1 MEEEAYRC
9 KMEKHVRS
17 WRRARQPVARGQ
29 ALGEQNTD
37 YWKWKIS
44 VEGRLLEEGTGTM
57 EKDVRSWRRAR
68 HAVARGRPLEE
79 KTDRWSCKILVGD
92 GWLLEEVTGL
102 ERNQRAGEEGRL
114 LDDEEKPVC
123 KVEPLLLNFSCC

>member
-29 ALGEQNTD
+29 AYVEQNTD

-44 VEGRLLEEGTGTM
+44 VGDRLLEEKNRDTM

-68 HAVARGRPLEE
+68 HAVARGRALEE
-79 KTDRWSCKILVGD
+79 KTDWWSWKILVGD
-92 GWLLEEVTGL
+92 GWLLEEVTDL
-102 ERNQRAGEEGRL
+102 ESNQRAGEEGRL
-114 LDDEEKPVC
+114 MDDEEKPVC
-123 KVEPLLLNFSCC
+123 KV

>member
-1 MEEEAYRC
+1 
-9 KMEKHVRS
+9 MEKHVHS

-57 EKDVRSWRRAR
+57 EKDVRSWRWAR
-68 HAVARGRPLEE
+68 HAVARGRALEE

-123 KVEPLLLNFSCC
+123 KVEPLLLNFSC